1 MTVILQSLF
10 DWRIPFTL
18 IEVFLRYRDPC
29 IYYSAFYILYQM
41 RFSQQIVR
49 EFEDSA
55 HWAMFALIDFKRL
68 DFAFAFFAF
77 WISNVQAL
85 PLLSS
90 FGSGVQT

>member
-1 MTVILQSLF
+1 MTVILHSLF

-29 IYYSAFYILYQM
+29 IYYSAFYICLYHM

-55 HWAMFALIDFKRL
+55 HWAMFSLKDFRRL
-68 DFAFAFFAF
+68 DFAFTFFSF
-77 WISNVQAL
+77 WISDVQAS
-85 PLLSS
+85 PLLFS
-90 FGSGVQT
+90 FGLSV